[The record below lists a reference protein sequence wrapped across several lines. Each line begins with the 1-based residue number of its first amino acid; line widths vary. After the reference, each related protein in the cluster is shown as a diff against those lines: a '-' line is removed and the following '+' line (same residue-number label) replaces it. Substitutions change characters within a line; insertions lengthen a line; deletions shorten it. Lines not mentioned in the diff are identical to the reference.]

1 MCSLTE
7 DDSMLD
13 TRSPSPNASAAS
25 TGRRLAV
32 GRIDYIL
39 QNLDANGSVSIADV
53 SATLGVSRET
63 IRRDLKTLA
72 EQGRVNLVHGGAI
85 KRSLAEPSL
94 AAREAANA
102 AGKAAIGAAAAQFVT
117 DGMVVLID
125 SGSTTLS
132 LAAALVNR
140 SNLTVITNSLPI
152 GMLLCRSPGLKV
164 ILLGGDVDPTDEA
177 AFGVETMAALAHFR
191 VDLVFLGV
199 GGISPEGEFT
209 DYTRLAAEQRH
220 VMMKSGKAV
229 YVLADHNKF
238 EKGTPV
244 RIASVPHIA
253 GLIVDRAPPAQLAR
267 AFAQQQWPVIVADG
281 QG

>member
-1 MCSLTE
+1 
-7 DDSMLD
+7 MLD
-13 TRSPSPNASAAS
+13 TPSPAPIASAAPAN
-25 TGRRLAV
+25 RRLAV
-32 GRIDYIL
+32 GRIDHIL
-39 QNLDANGSVSIADV
+39 QSLDLAGSVSIAELC
-53 SATLGVSRET
+53 ATLGVSRET
-63 IRRDLKTLA
+63 VRRDLKTLA
-72 EQGRVNLVHGGAI
+72 EQGRVNLVHGGATR
-85 KRSLAEPSL
+85 KGAVAEPSL
-94 AAREAANA
+94 VARNAANA
-102 AGKAAIGAAAAQFVT
+102 TGKAAIGAAAAQFVT

-125 SGSTTLS
+125 SGSTTLG

-140 SNLTVITNSLPI
+140 SNLTIITNSLPI

-220 VMMKSGKAV
+220 VMMKSGKVV
-229 YVLADHNKF
+229 YVLADYNKF

-244 RIASVPHIA
+244 RIAPVPQIA

-267 AFAQQQWPVIVADG
+267 AFAQQQWPVIVADT